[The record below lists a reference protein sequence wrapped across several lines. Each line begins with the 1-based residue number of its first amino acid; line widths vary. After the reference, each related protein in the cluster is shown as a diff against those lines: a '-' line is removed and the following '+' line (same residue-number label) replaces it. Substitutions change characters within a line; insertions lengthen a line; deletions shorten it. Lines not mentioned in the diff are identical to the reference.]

1 MENLAAGNQFDPTG
15 GHQEREGE
23 LRRDRDE
30 RTGRPLVDGRD
41 SIEELSDDELEVE
54 VTIAAAEP
62 RSRGLRLDALLLERA
77 RRRGQRQ
84 PQPA

>member
-1 MENLAAGNQFDPTG
+1 MK
-15 GHQEREGE
+15 REH
-23 LRRDRDE
+23 DV
-30 RTGRPLVDGRD
+30 RTGRPLVNGRE

-62 RSRGLRLDALLLERA
+62 RHRGPRLDALLLERA

>member
-1 MENLAAGNQFDPTG
+1 MT
-15 GHQEREGE
+15 REQ
-23 LRRDRDE
+23 DE

-41 SIEELSDDELEVE
+41 SIEALSDVELEAE

-62 RSRGLRLDALLLERA
+62 RRRGMRLDALLLERA
-77 RRRGQRQ
+77 RRRGLRQ

>member
-1 MENLAAGNQFDPTG
+1 MTR
-15 GHQEREGE
+15 ER
-23 LRRDRDE
+23 DA
-30 RTGRPLVDGRD
+30 RTGRPLVNGRE
-41 SIEELSDDELEVE
+41 SIEELNDDELEVE

-62 RSRGLRLDALLLERA
+62 RRRGPRLDALLLEQA

>member
-1 MENLAAGNQFDPTG
+1 MT
-15 GHQEREGE
+15 REQ
-23 LRRDRDE
+23 DT
-30 RTGRPLVDGRD
+30 RTGRPLVNGRD

-62 RSRGLRLDALLLERA
+62 RRRGLRLDALLLERA
-77 RRRGQRQ
+77 RRRSRRQ

>member
-1 MENLAAGNQFDPTG
+1 MN
-15 GHQEREGE
+15 RE
-23 LRRDRDE
+23 RDE
-30 RTGRPLVDGRD
+30 RTGRPLVNGRE
-41 SIEELSDDELEVE
+41 SIEELNDDELEIE

-62 RSRGLRLDALLLERA
+62 RHRGPRLDALLLERA

>member
-1 MENLAAGNQFDPTG
+1 M
-15 GHQEREGE
+15 REH
-23 LRRDRDE
+23 DE
-30 RTGRPLVDGRD
+30 RTGRPLVNGRE
-41 SIEELSDDELEVE
+41 SIEELDDDELELE

-62 RSRGLRLDALLLERA
+62 RHRGPRLDALLLERA

>member
-1 MENLAAGNQFDPTG
+1 MR
-15 GHQEREGE
+15 REH
-23 LRRDRDE
+23 DE

-41 SIEELSDDELEVE
+41 SIEALSDD

-62 RSRGLRLDALLLERA
+62 RHRGMRLDALLLERA
-77 RRRGQRQ
+77 RRRGLRQ

>member
-1 MENLAAGNQFDPTG
+1 MR
-15 GHQEREGE
+15 REH
-23 LRRDRDE
+23 DV
-30 RTGRPLVDGRD
+30 RTGRPLVNGRE

-54 VTIAAAEP
+54 VTIAVAAP
-62 RSRGLRLDALLLERA
+62 RHRGPRLDALLLERT

>member
-1 MENLAAGNQFDPTG
+1 MT
-15 GHQEREGE
+15 REH
-23 LRRDRDE
+23 DV
-30 RTGRPLVDGRD
+30 RTGRPLLNGRE

-54 VTIAAAEP
+54 VTIAATEP
-62 RSRGLRLDALLLERA
+62 RHRGPRLDALLLERA